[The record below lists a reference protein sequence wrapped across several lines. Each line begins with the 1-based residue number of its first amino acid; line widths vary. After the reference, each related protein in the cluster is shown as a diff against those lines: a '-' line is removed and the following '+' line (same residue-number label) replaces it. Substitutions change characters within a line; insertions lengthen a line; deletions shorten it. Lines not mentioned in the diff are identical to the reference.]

1 MSEKISND
9 FLSKENI
16 AHLYKEI
23 TLVNEYTNLN
33 KQQKDII
40 ITNLIETMKRIY
52 KTLDFTKI
60 NNSNILNIKKQFSS
74 IVVKQTSDL
83 IKNYITKADDNQHS
97 NQKNAD
103 KLFTSVKKPNVVIT
117 SVDRPASNNTIPP
130 QMKVSEDF
138 IKKTSGDI
146 SSRLAELESS
156 RRVNN
161 NTKPTDIPDF
171 LKPVK
176 VGREDTFGSSN
187 TNNLPERKLEGLE
200 GFGDMQDNFKE
211 NNNTDLSKYSDN
223 MSLQDRLQKLE
234 AERGGMSIPPASQQA
249 PQQQMPQYQAQQ
261 QYQQAPQQVQV
272 PQQYQKQVPQQY
284 QQVPQY
290 QAQPHQQQYQAPPH
304 QQHQQH
310 QHQHQQ
316 QYQQHQHQQQYQAPQ
331 QAPRQPMNNNQSDEL
346 FQQLNEMKMM
356 LTTLKDENNHLKH
369 QMKTKQSMKT
379 LQLDINKTQPLY
391 KFQFN
396 PINNIVGIKLLS
408 YNLPQPVYNIF
419 DNSNFVYEMND
430 IQHQIIIQKGHYNI
444 EALLNILN
452 NNKDLI
458 FSIDYTLK
466 VSVKS
471 KDEISEFII
480 KPTFI
485 SLKLGFNSEDK
496 LSSNKIAYKI
506 YDLRLQS
513 KLLFFIKNINPNPI
527 CILNFNNTS
536 VCNLQFN
543 SPLSLSSLD
552 LEFYTEDNIL
562 YNFNDIAYNLSF
574 ALDIIE

>member
-83 IKNYITKADDNQHS
+83 IKNYINKADDNQHS

-176 VGREDTFGSSN
+176 VGREDTFGSS
-187 TNNLPERKLEGLE
+187 TNNNLSERKLEGLE

-249 PQQQMPQYQAQQ
+249 PQHQQQPTPQYQAQ
-261 QYQQAPQQVQV
+261 
-272 PQQYQKQVPQQY
+272 
-284 QQVPQY
+284 
-290 QAQPHQQQYQAPPH
+290 
-304 QQHQQH
+304 
-310 QHQHQQ
+310 
-316 QYQQHQHQQQYQAPQ
+316 QHQQQYQAPQ
-331 QAPRQPMNNNQSDEL
+331 QQYQAPRQQQQPASHQYQAQHQQPTSHQYQAQHQQQQPAPHQQYQVQHQQQQAQHQQYQPMNNNQSDEL
-346 FQQLNEMKMM
+346 FQQLNEMKMI
-356 LTTLKDENNHLKH
+356 LSTLKEENNHLKH

-430 IQHQIIIQKGHYNI
+430 IQHQILIQKGHYNI

-466 VSVKS
+466 VLVKS

>member
-1 MSEKISND
+1 MSEKITSND

-60 NNSNILNIKKQFSS
+60 NNTNILNIKKQFNS
-74 IVVKQTSDL
+74 IVIKHTSDL
-83 IKNYITKADDNQHS
+83 IKNYINKADDNQHL

-103 KLFTSVKKPNVVIT
+103 KLFNSIKKPNVVIT
-117 SVDRPASNNTIPP
+117 SVDRPTSSINIPP

-146 SSRLAELESS
+146 SSRLAELENS
-156 RRVNN
+156 RRVSNN
-161 NTKPTDIPDF
+161 NKPTDIPDF

-176 VGREDTFGSSN
+176 VGKEETFATSSN
-187 TNNLPERKLEGLE
+187 NNFTERKLE

-223 MSLQDRLQKLE
+223 MSIQDRLKLLE
-234 AERGGMSIPPASQQA
+234 AERGGMAIPPVSA
-249 PQQQMPQYQAQQ
+249 PQYQQPAP
-261 QYQQAPQQVQV
+261 QYQQSAP
-272 PQQYQKQVPQQY
+272 QY
-284 QQVPQY
+284 QQPSPQQPTPQY
-290 QAQPHQQQYQAPPH
+290 QQPTP
-304 QQHQQH
+304 
-310 QHQHQQ
+310 
-316 QYQQHQHQQQYQAPQ
+316 QYQQPSPQYQQQTPQYQQPSPQ
-331 QAPRQPMNNNQSDEL
+331 YQQQTPQYQPINNNQSDEL
-346 FQQLNEMKMM
+346 FQQLNEMKSI
-356 LTTLKDENNHLKH
+356 LRTLKEENEHLKN
-369 QMKTKQSMKT
+369 QMKTKQSIKT
-379 LQLDINKTQPLY
+379 LQLDINKTQPTY

-419 DNSNFVYEMND
+419 DNCNFVYEMND
-430 IQHQIIIQKGHYNI
+430 IQNQITIQKGNYNI

-458 FSIDYTLK
+458 FSIDYTQK

-471 KDEISEFII
+471 KDDISEFII
-480 KPTFI
+480 KPTVI
-485 SLKLGFNSEDK
+485 SLKLGFNTEDK
-496 LSSNKIAYKI
+496 LSSSKIAYKV
-506 YDLRLQS
+506 YDLRLPS
-513 KLLFFIKNINPNPI
+513 KLLFFIKNINPNPV

-536 VCNLQFN
+536 ICNLQFN
-543 SPLSLSSLD
+543 NPLTLSLLD

-574 ALDIIE
+574 ALDILE

>member
-1 MSEKISND
+1 
-9 FLSKENI
+9 
-16 AHLYKEI
+16 
-23 TLVNEYTNLN
+23 
-33 KQQKDII
+33 
-40 ITNLIETMKRIY
+40 
-52 KTLDFTKI
+52 
-60 NNSNILNIKKQFSS
+60 
-74 IVVKQTSDL
+74 
-83 IKNYITKADDNQHS
+83 
-97 NQKNAD
+97 
-103 KLFTSVKKPNVVIT
+103 
-117 SVDRPASNNTIPP
+117 
-130 QMKVSEDF
+130 
-138 IKKTSGDI
+138 
-146 SSRLAELESS
+146 
-156 RRVNN
+156 
-161 NTKPTDIPDF
+161 
-171 LKPVK
+171 
-176 VGREDTFGSSN
+176 
-187 TNNLPERKLEGLE
+187 
-200 GFGDMQDNFKE
+200 
-211 NNNTDLSKYSDN
+211 
-223 MSLQDRLQKLE
+223 
-234 AERGGMSIPPASQQA
+234 
-249 PQQQMPQYQAQQ
+249 
-261 QYQQAPQQVQV
+261 
-272 PQQYQKQVPQQY
+272 
-284 QQVPQY
+284 
-290 QAQPHQQQYQAPPH
+290 
-304 QQHQQH
+304 
-310 QHQHQQ
+310 
-316 QYQQHQHQQQYQAPQ
+316 
-331 QAPRQPMNNNQSDEL
+331 MNNNQSDEL

>member
-16 AHLYKEI
+16 AHLYKDI
-23 TLVNEYTNLN
+23 TLVNEYNNLN

-60 NNSNILNIKKQFSS
+60 NNTNILNIKKQYNS

-83 IKNYITKADDNQHS
+83 IKNYINKGDDNQNS
-97 NQKNAD
+97 NQKNMD
-103 KLFTSVKKPNVVIT
+103 KIFNSVKKPNVVIT
-117 SVDRPASNNTIPP
+117 SVDRPASNNSIPP
-130 QMKVSEDF
+130 QMKVSEEF

-176 VGREDTFGSSN
+176 VGRVDTYASSN
-187 TNNLPERKLEGLE
+187 TNVERKLEGLE

-223 MSLQDRLQKLE
+223 MSLQERLQKLE
-234 AERGGMSIPPASQQA
+234 SERGGMSIPPPSQPVSQN
-249 PQQQMPQYQAQQ
+249 QYQPQYQPPQQNQPLQQNQPPQQHQPQYQPPQQVQ
-261 QYQQAPQQVQV
+261 QYQQQVPNQQYQQQV
-272 PQQYQKQVPQQY
+272 PQQRNQQY
-284 QQVPQY
+284 QQ
-290 QAQPHQQQYQAPPH
+290 
-304 QQHQQH
+304 
-310 QHQHQQ
+310 
-316 QYQQHQHQQQYQAPQ
+316 
-331 QAPRQPMNNNQSDEL
+331 QPMNNNQSDEL

-356 LTTLKDENNHLKH
+356 LKNLKEENDNLKH
-369 QMKTKQSMKT
+369 QIKPKKSMKT

-419 DNSNFVYEMND
+419 DTSNFVYEMND
-430 IQHQIIIQKGHYNI
+430 IQHQIIIQKGNYNI

-458 FSIDYTLK
+458 FSIDYTQK

-471 KDEISEFII
+471 KDETTEFII
-480 KPTFI
+480 KATFI
-485 SLKLGFNSEDK
+485 SLKLGFNMEDI
-496 LSSNKIAYKI
+496 LSLTKTALKI
-506 YDLRLQS
+506 YDLRLPS
-513 KLLFFIKNINPNPI
+513 KLLFFIKNINTNPI

-543 SPLSLSSLD
+543 SPLTLSSLD

>member
-176 VGREDTFGSSN
+176 VGREDTFGTSN
-187 TNNLPERKLEGLE
+187 TNNLSERKLEGLE